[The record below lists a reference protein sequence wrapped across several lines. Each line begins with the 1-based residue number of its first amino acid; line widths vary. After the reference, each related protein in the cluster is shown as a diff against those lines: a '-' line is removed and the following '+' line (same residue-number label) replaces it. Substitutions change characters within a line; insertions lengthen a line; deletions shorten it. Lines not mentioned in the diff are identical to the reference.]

1 MKVSRAPRQSA
12 VPILITLE
20 TGSNVDEVEL
30 LRQVLQGHIE
40 RKGQCMSFC
49 IELLAKLDA
58 LSWR

>member
-1 MKVSRAPRQSA
+1 MKVSRAPRQTV

-20 TGSNVDEVEL
+20 TGSNINEVEL

-40 RKGQCMSFC
+40 RKGQCTTFC
-49 IELLAKLDA
+49 VELLTKLDA